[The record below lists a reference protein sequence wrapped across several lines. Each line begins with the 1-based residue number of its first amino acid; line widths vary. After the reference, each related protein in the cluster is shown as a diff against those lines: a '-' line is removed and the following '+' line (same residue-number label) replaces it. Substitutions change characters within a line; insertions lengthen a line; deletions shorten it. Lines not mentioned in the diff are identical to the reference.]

1 MVPEGVVRELFT
13 CSLVRGRVRSG
24 RTTTGIGN
32 KLALEV
38 SKYLVPGKLISGLLM
53 VPHCSS
59 AFQSKSS
66 NSGLMVV

>member
-1 MVPEGVVRELFT
+1 MRELFT
-13 CSLVRGRVRSG
+13 CSLVRGGVQSG

-38 SKYLVPGKLISGLLM
+38 SKYLIPGKLISGLLT

-59 AFQSKSS
+59 AFRSKSS
-66 NSGLMVV
+66 DSGLTVV

>member
-1 MVPEGVVRELFT
+1 MRELFT
-13 CSLVRGRVRSG
+13 CSLVRGRVQSG
-24 RTTTGIGN
+24 RTTTDIGN

-38 SKYLVPGKLISGLLM
+38 SKCLVPGKLISGLLM